1 MSSISKF
8 LQPVMA
14 ACFAVTLFSCNND
27 GEKKDDKTAAKDST
41 SVSTNAVPEFKPF
54 KLMIV
59 EHKVASFGPWE
70 AGYLM
75 HDSMRE
81 ANGLHQYRLGRGL
94 DDSNMVIVVNK
105 VDDVA
110 KAKAFAASP
119 DLKAAMKKSG
129 VVSAPTVSYIEVIRN
144 DSSKVDQLD
153 RVLVSHKVKDFA
165 AWLKAYD
172 GEGVAKRMENGLID
186 RAVGRGV
193 DDSNMVY
200 IAFAISDNVKATARM
215 NSPELKKIMTD
226 AGVTGPPTIFKYRIV
241 KQ

>member
-1 MSSISKF
+1 
-8 LQPVMA
+8 
-14 ACFAVTLFSCNND
+14 
-27 GEKKDDKTAAKDST
+27 
-41 SVSTNAVPEFKPF
+41 
-54 KLMIV
+54 
-59 EHKVASFGPWE
+59 
-70 AGYLM
+70 M
-75 HDSMRE
+75 HDSMRV

-105 VDDVA
+105 MDDIA
-110 KAKAFAASP
+110 KAKAFASSP
-119 DLKAAMKKSG
+119 DLKAAMKKAG
-129 VVSAPTVSYIEVIRN
+129 VVSAPTVSYIELIRN
-144 DSSKVDQLD
+144 DSSKIDQLD